1 MHYGYF
7 VNMAIEYDVWAQH
20 KKLDVWWQKLQK
32 MLSKSSDHLLTQS
45 LIKGVYCLWPP

>member
-45 LIKGVYCLWPP
+45 LIKGVYRLWPP